1 MPTATD
7 KRHQRPVGELM
18 RHWREQRGL
27 SQLVLATRAEISTR
41 HLSFMETGR
50 SSPSREMLLRLA
62 EQLELPHREQNH
74 LLLAAGFAP
83 AYGDSPLDAQ
93 EMAPV
98 RETLRQILA
107 GHDPLPALVVDR
119 GWNIVEHNSGFAL
132 FTEGAAPHLLRGP
145 MNALRLALHPEGMAP
160 RILNFAE
167 WRAHLLTRLQRRVTL
182 TAEPRLTELYREVSA
197 YPYPGPQPETP
208 EVPDSGDLMVPLRI
222 GYRGA
227 ELALFCTIATFGM
240 PLDITVAELAIETF
254 FPADAATGALLRG

>member
-7 KRHQRPVGELM
+7 RRVQRPVGELM

-41 HLSFMETGR
+41 HLSFLETGR
-50 SSPSREMLLRLA
+50 SAPSRDMLLRLA

-83 AYGDSPLDAQ
+83 AFGDSPLDAQ

-98 RETLRQILA
+98 RDTLRQILA

-119 GWNIVEHNSGFAL
+119 GWNIVEHNRGFAV
-132 FTEGAAPHLLRGP
+132 FTEGAAPHLLRAP

-160 RILNFAE
+160 RILNLAE
-167 WRAHLLTRLQRRVTL
+167 WRAHLLTRLQRRVAL
-182 TAEPRLTELYREVSA
+182 TAEPRLTELYRELSG
-197 YPYPGPQPETP
+197 YPKTGGPEP
-208 EVPDSGDLMVPLRI
+208 EVPDTGDLMVPLRLDH
-222 GYRGA
+222 RGR